1 MSSQKKHRIFA
12 TRTNRLSGLP
22 VRRGH
27 AAERNAFMHDPTCS
41 AFAKLSLRE
50 KTAYG
55 MGDVACNVVFALTA
69 SLLVYFYTNVMH
81 VPVGLVGTIMMA
93 SRVFDGISDITI
105 GALIDR
111 THSKHGKARAWI
123 LWMMIPYG
131 VSAVL
136 LFTVPPGGNLVKGI
150 YIFITYN
157 FCTTFVY
164 TALNLP
170 YATLAS
176 LMTRDTNE
184 RAVVNLFRT
193 GMSAIGNM
201 IITGITF
208 PLVDLLGDTQAAWI
222 KVSLAYA
229 VLAVAMLYFCF
240 ANCRERVCIP
250 SGAKRGRKLG
260 LWRECGLVLQNRYF
274 FMFFALAVFLS
285 LYETITGTS
294 MAYYAQYIL
303 GDRNLTGLL
312 AAFESVPQLLIVL
325 VLAPLILRFGKRNVA
340 LAGACAAVLG
350 MAAMSLSPGNQQLA
364 LAACALRGIGKG
376 CFRGVKYAMLSDI
389 IEYGH
394 WKTGVR
400 LEGMIV
406 AAATAGQKFGGGLTV
421 GLTGWLMH
429 LAGFDGQEIIS
440 AAAVGMIRSIYIW
453 GNVLAWG
460 LIGFTLIFYKL
471 DRLYPQIIH
480 DLRQREHI
488 SQKEDSE
495 KQP

>member
-1 MSSQKKHRIFA
+1 MAS
-12 TRTNRLSGLP
+12 TNSTKRQPLK
-22 VRRGH
+22 
-27 AAERNAFMHDPTCS
+27 T
-41 AFAKLSLRE
+41 SLIE
-50 KTAYG
+50 KIAYG
-55 MGDVACNVVFALTA
+55 MGDVACNVVFAITS

-123 LWMMIPYG
+123 LWMMIPDG

-208 PLVDLLGDTQAAWI
+208 PLVDMLGDTQAAWI

-240 ANCRERVCIP
+240 ANCRERVCIRRKTRP
-250 SGAKRGRKLG
+250 QARPLARMRAGTAKPLFFHVLCTGR
-260 LWRECGLVLQNRYF
+260 VPV
-274 FMFFALAVFLS
+274 AV
-285 LYETITGTS
+285 
-294 MAYYAQYIL
+294 
-303 GDRNLTGLL
+303 
-312 AAFESVPQLLIVL
+312 
-325 VLAPLILRFGKRNVA
+325 
-340 LAGACAAVLG
+340 
-350 MAAMSLSPGNQQLA
+350 
-364 LAACALRGIGKG
+364 
-376 CFRGVKYAMLSDI
+376 
-389 IEYGH
+389 
-394 WKTGVR
+394 
-400 LEGMIV
+400 
-406 AAATAGQKFGGGLTV
+406 
-421 GLTGWLMH
+421 
-429 LAGFDGQEIIS
+429 
-440 AAAVGMIRSIYIW
+440 
-453 GNVLAWG
+453 
-460 LIGFTLIFYKL
+460 
-471 DRLYPQIIH
+471 
-480 DLRQREHI
+480 
-488 SQKEDSE
+488 
-495 KQP
+495 

>member
-1 MSSQKKHRIFA
+1 
-12 TRTNRLSGLP
+12 
-22 VRRGH
+22 
-27 AAERNAFMHDPTCS
+27 MHDPTCS

-69 SLLVYFYTNVMH
+69 SLLVYFYTNVIH
-81 VPVGLVGTIMMA
+81 VPVGLVGIIMMA

-250 SGAKRGRKLG
+250 SGAKRDRKLG

-340 LAGACAAVLG
+340 LAGACAAALG
-350 MAAMSLSPGNQQLA
+350 MAAMSLSPENQQLA

-376 CFRGVKYAMLSDI
+376 CFRGVKYAI
-389 IEYGH
+389 
-394 WKTGVR
+394 
-400 LEGMIV
+400 
-406 AAATAGQKFGGGLTV
+406 
-421 GLTGWLMH
+421 
-429 LAGFDGQEIIS
+429 
-440 AAAVGMIRSIYIW
+440 MIRISCCTAAIW
-453 GNVLAWG
+453 
-460 LIGFTLIFYKL
+460 
-471 DRLYPQIIH
+471 
-480 DLRQREHI
+480 
-488 SQKEDSE
+488 
-495 KQP
+495 